1 MKETKEMTI
10 AVNELVDGGV
20 YMTHTNDLVQ
30 IKRIY
35 KDKNQLHVYNITESC
50 NIFMNLKKHHLV
62 KRIR

>member
-1 MKETKEMTI
+1 MKETKEIAI
-10 AVNELVDGGV
+10 AVNELIDGGV
-20 YMTHTNDLVQ
+20 YKTHTNDLVQ
-30 IKRIY
+30 IKGIY

>member
-50 NIFMNLKKHHLV
+50 NIFMNLKKHYLV